1 MIVRKYFFHSA
12 IFVGGV
18 LAVSLLLLSFTYC
31 PPVNNE
37 VPRASSVES
46 LYAPFDSIRTD
57 IEDYIWPINARPKIT
72 SSFAEFRSSHFHA
85 GIDIG
90 TSNRIGVEV
99 YASRDGYI
107 ARVEVSPY
115 GYGRYLV
122 LRHADGFYTTYAH
135 LSAFKNELERA
146 VRAEQLKKVKFSVE
160 MKFQPGQYPV
170 RKGDVVAYSGESGAG
185 DAHLHFEIRD
195 ENFNPVNPLLFP
207 NIRRFTD
214 TEPPIIR
221 RLAITPMDEQSF
233 VDYEFS
239 PKVFR
244 AHAWS
249 KSSYTIP
256 EVIRGTGSLGFSID
270 AADRVDNTRYRSSV
284 YEFEFQVDGTTIFT
298 SQRNRFPEDETRQVG
313 IDFDWSLWKERKGR
327 FQKLYVDE
335 GNTLP
340 FYNRRNQFDGVVAL
354 KNFSE
359 GLHKFKVVASDYS
372 GNSSELSGTFVLN
385 HPPEV
390 EILNAT
396 AESVTALLPNRRDVA
411 AVEIGTRT
419 FSSKRWS
426 VQEYDARALAWNED
440 SLSIPGDLKGADVV
454 RVVAKNIWGTR
465 SFPVYYFLKS
475 SFDSGNAELS
485 SDVDGSFLK
494 VRVESSAPFGETPS
508 LQVQQDNTISSISLR
523 AIDVDKYTGVYRLSP
538 TLRGT
543 VYLKAFYEIAGKR
556 SEVFNSFTLN
566 TISPDREGTIQSDDG
581 KFTMNFEP
589 GAVYAPLHPTIEK
602 ISETRY
608 DVQPGDVLLRGA
620 IRATFKY
627 PEEYESDERLGLYV
641 NNGGGW
647 QFLATKRNRQT
658 HILEL
663 REAHTLGTFGVLRD
677 DQPPKISRW
686 RTSSFNAKGRP
697 AFSFSVRDNLSGVDD
712 DEINVFLNGE
722 RIIPEYDPEKRMVF
736 YTPLDPLPRGRYTV
750 QVEVKDRVGNAA
762 HLAKTLTVYR

>member
-1 MIVRKYFFHSA
+1 MIVRKYFFQPA
-12 IFVGGV
+12 IFAGSIAAG
-18 LAVSLLLLSFTYC
+18 SMLLLSFAYR
-31 PPVNNE
+31 PLANNE
-37 VPRASSVES
+37 APSVSSVES
-46 LYAPFDSIRTD
+46 AYAPFDSIRTD
-57 IEDYIWPINARPKIT
+57 IEDYIWPIDAPPKIT

-90 TSNRIGVEV
+90 TSNRTGIEV

-135 LSAFKNELERA
+135 LSAFKDKLERA
-146 VRAEQLKKVKFSVE
+146 VRGEQLKRGKFSIE
-160 MKFQPGQYPV
+160 MKFQPGEYPV
-170 RKGDVVAYSGESGAG
+170 RKGEVVAYSGESGTG

-221 RLAITPMDEQSF
+221 RLAITPMDEHSF

-244 AHAWS
+244 AHARS
-249 KSSYTIP
+249 RSSYTIS
-256 EVIRGTGSLGFSID
+256 EVIRATGSLGFSVD
-270 AADRVDNTRYRSSV
+270 AADRVNNTRYRSSV

-298 SQRNRFPEDETRQVG
+298 SQRNRFPENETRQIG
-313 IDFDWSLWKERKGR
+313 IDFDWALWKERRGR

-354 KNFSE
+354 KNFTE
-359 GLHKFKVVASDYS
+359 GLHKFKIIASDYS
-372 GNSSELSGTFVLN
+372 GNSSELSGMFVLN

-390 EILNAT
+390 AIVKAT
-396 AESVTALLPNRRDVA
+396 SESVTAFLPNRRNVA
-411 AVEIGTRT
+411 SVEIGTRT

-426 VQEYDARALAWNED
+426 TQEYDARALAWNED
-440 SLSIPGDLKGADVV
+440 SLSIPGDLDKTDIV

-465 SFPVYYFLKS
+465 SFPVYYFLNRP
-475 SFDSGNAELS
+475 FVPGTAELS
-485 SDVDGSFLK
+485 SDVDGSFLR
-494 VRVESSAPFGETPS
+494 VWVESPAPFSEIPS
-508 LQVQQDNTISSISLR
+508 LQVQQENTISSVPLR
-523 AIDVDKYTGVYRLSP
+523 AIDVDQYTGVYRLSP
-538 TLRGT
+538 TLRGK
-543 VYLKAFYEIAGKR
+543 VYLKAFYETAGKR
-556 SEVFNSFTLN
+556 AEVFDSFTLN
-566 TISPDREGTIQSDDG
+566 TISPDREGTIRSDDG
-581 KFTMNFEP
+581 KFTVNFEP
-589 GAVYAPLHPTIEK
+589 GAVFAPLHPTIEK

-620 IRATFKY
+620 IGATFTY

-647 QFLATKRNRQT
+647 KFLATERNRHT
-658 HILEL
+658 HTLEL
-663 REAHTLGTFGVLRD
+663 HEAHTLGMFGVLRD

-686 RTSSFNAKGRP
+686 RTTSFNAKGRP
-697 AFSFSVRDNLSGVDD
+697 VFSFSVRDNLSGVDD

-722 RIIPEYDPEKRMVF
+722 RIIPEYDPEKRVVF
-736 YTPLDPLPRGRYTV
+736 YIPLDPLPRGRYTV

>member
-12 IFVGGV
+12 IFAGCVV
-18 LAVSLLLLSFTYC
+18 AVSLLLLSFAFR
-31 PPVNNE
+31 PAVNNE
-37 VPRASSVES
+37 AARASSVES

-57 IEDYIWPINARPKIT
+57 LEDYIWPIDAPPKIT

-90 TSNRIGVEV
+90 TSNKIGLEV

-107 ARVEVSPY
+107 ARLEVSPY

-135 LSAFKNELERA
+135 LSAFKNEVERA
-146 VRAEQLKKVKFSVE
+146 VRAEQLKKGKFSVE
-160 MKFQPGQYPV
+160 MKFQPGEYPV
-170 RKGDVVAYSGESGAG
+170 RKGDVVAYSGESGTG

-207 NIRRFTD
+207 NIRRFPD

-221 RLAITPMDEQSF
+221 RLAITPMDENSF

-239 PKVFR
+239 PKVYR
-244 AHAWS
+244 AHALS
-249 KSSYTIP
+249 QSSFTVP
-256 EVIRGTGSLGFSID
+256 GVIRATGSLGFSID
-270 AADRVDNTRYRSSV
+270 AADRVNNTRYRSSV

-313 IDFDWSLWKERKGR
+313 IDFDWALWKERKGR

-340 FYNRRNQFDGVVAL
+340 FYNRRNQYDGVVAL

-359 GLHKFKVVASDYS
+359 GLHKFKVIASDYS

-396 AESVTALLPNRRDVA
+396 SESVAALFPDSRNVA

-419 FSSKRWS
+419 FSSGRWS
-426 VQEYDARALAWNED
+426 VQDYDAHDLSFRED
-440 SLSIPGDLKGADVV
+440 SLTIPGNLQGADIV
-454 RVVAKNIWGTR
+454 RVTAKNLWGTR
-465 SFPVYYFLKS
+465 SFPVYHFLKPQLVPAR
-475 SFDSGNAELS
+475 AELS
-485 SDVDGSFLK
+485 NDVDGSFLK
-494 VRVESSAPFGETPS
+494 VSIESPVPFSGTPS
-508 LQVQQDNTISSISLR
+508 LQIQQENTISSIPLR
-523 AIDVDKYTGVYRLSP
+523 AVDVDQYTGVYRLSP

-543 VYLKAFYEIAGKR
+543 VYLKAFYEIAGKQ
-556 SEVFNSFTLN
+556 SEVFDSFILN
-566 TISPDREGTIQSDDG
+566 TISPDRAGTIHSDDG
-581 KFTMNFEP
+581 NFTVAFEP
-589 GAVYAPLHPTIEK
+589 GAVFAPLHPTIEK
-602 ISETRY
+602 LSETQY

-627 PEEYESDERLGLYV
+627 PDKDESDEKLGLYV

-647 QFLATKRNRQT
+647 NFLATERNRQT
-658 HILEL
+658 HTLEL
-663 REAHTLGTFGVLRD
+663 HKAHTLGTFGVLRD

-686 RTSSFNAKGRP
+686 RTPFINGKGRP
-697 AFSFSVRDNLSGVDD
+697 VFSFSVRDNLSGVDD

-722 RIIPEYDPEKRMVF
+722 RIIPEYSPRKKRCSISLSIRCRADG
-736 YTPLDPLPRGRYTV
+736 TWCRSKSRI
-750 QVEVKDRVGNAA
+750 A
-762 HLAKTLTVYR
+762 LAMRLI